1 MSQIPKGWHPLKE
14 VISFIYANLMSRN
27 PRFVLDNWD
36 HKYINLRIDMRTGA
50 TKIMPVDKEE
60 L

>member
-1 MSQIPKGWHPLKE
+1 MSQIPEGWHPFKE

-27 PRFVLDNWD
+27 PKFVLDNWD
-36 HKYINLRIDMRTGA
+36 YKYINIRIDMRTGN
-50 TKIMPVDKEE
+50 TRIMPATKEE